1 MLNLSL
7 PDTSVFAAPK
17 PSSLFATAVT
27 GGSGVTSASLMP
39 TARDSVDGIEVLHP
53 TARITPDHHA
63 NDPVRL
69 FAPRQNHAPVTS
81 EDYLAKRT
89 ALAANL
95 DLQPV
100 KAAPI
105 KSVAAD
111 LDAPQDSKGT
121 TTLPKHA
128 AQAPIQAP
136 IQAPA
141 QDSKQGIKQGTG
153 PTNLAAALDLHD
165 GVEILPPLT
174 GAMPPI
180 KRVEPTR
187 IYSPRQAPSAIS
199 SENFLAARAT
209 LSPGFVHNAA
219 QTNIARV
226 SNLYRET
233 PRFHSE
239 IDLLV

>member
-7 PDTSVFAAPK
+7 PDTSVFATPK

-27 GGSGVTSASLMP
+27 GGAGVTSASLMP
-39 TARDSVDGIEVLHP
+39 TPRDSVDGIEVLHP

-69 FAPRQNHAPVTS
+69 AAPRQNHTPVTS
-81 EDYLAKRT
+81 EEYLSKR
-89 ALAANL
+89 AGLAANL
-95 DLQPV
+95 DLQPA

-105 KSVAAD
+105 KNAAPD
-111 LDAPQDSKGT
+111 LNAPQDGEVI
-121 TTLPKHA
+121 TTLPQHA
-128 AQAPIQAP
+128 AQAP

-153 PTNLAAALDLHD
+153 PTNLATALALHD

-174 GAMPPI
+174 GTMPPI
-180 KRVEPTR
+180 KRVDPIR

-219 QTNIARV
+219 QTNMARV

>member
-89 ALAANL
+89 ARAANL

-121 TTLPKHA
+121 TTLLQHA
-128 AQAPIQAP
+128 A
-136 IQAPA
+136 QAPA

-153 PTNLAAALDLHD
+153 PTNLATALALHD

>member
-7 PDTSVFAAPK
+7 PDTSVFAVPK

-39 TARDSVDGIEVLHP
+39 TSRDSVDGIEVLHS

-89 ALAANL
+89 ALGANL
-95 DLQPV
+95 DLQPL

-105 KSVAAD
+105 KSAAAD
-111 LDAPQDSKGT
+111 LDAPQDSKGS
-121 TTLPKHA
+121 TTLRQHA
-128 AQAPIQAP
+128 AQTPIQAP
-136 IQAPA
+136 T
-141 QDSKQGIKQGTG
+141 QDSKQGIKQGVG
-153 PTNLAAALDLHD
+153 PTNLAAALDLHN

-174 GAMPPI
+174 SAMPPI

-187 IYSPRQAPSAIS
+187 IFSPRQAPSAIS
-199 SENFLAARAT
+199 SENFLSARAT

-219 QTNIARV
+219 QTNMARV